1 MYPKITRFE
10 TAQTLLGPGILLLF
24 FFGLKRERRR

>member
-10 TAQTLLGPGILLLF
+10 TGLPGGQGGILLLF
-24 FFGLKRERRR
+24 FFVFQRERRR